1 MAITVL
7 WIKIKHFRIWKKKIF
22 LLFYKKIR
30 KIWVKNFNQL
40 SFRIRVKNF
49 ILEAELTIKFAEQQN
64 LIITTKLKKEKDP
77 VSEPTPI
84 ENPPSKNQPEE
95 EKEVVTNKITEDSQE
110 DVLQTLEFM
119 VENVDLIDT
128 YQKQI
133 DTLNSRIEYLDSK
146 TVYYHDEVRSLVER
160 LRLQHESNRLAG
172 LELDEV
178 KDQLDRTRSSYETQ
192 MSTMSDHLIEMTD
205 RMSRHVEEN
214 DKLRLELAHARSTPS
229 AASATPANNKSSSK
243 SSSAAK
249 KSK

>member
-1 MAITVL
+1 M
-7 WIKIKHFRIWKKKIF
+7 
-22 LLFYKKIR
+22 
-30 KIWVKNFNQL
+30 
-40 SFRIRVKNF
+40 
-49 ILEAELTIKFAEQQN
+49 
-64 LIITTKLKKEKDP
+64 
-77 VSEPTPI
+77 SEPTPI
-84 ENPPSKNQPEE
+84 ENPPSKNQSEE
-95 EKEVVTNKITEDSQE
+95 EKELVTNKTTEDSQE

-160 LRLQHESNRLAG
+160 LRLQQESNRLAG

-214 DKLRLELAHARSTPS
+214 DKLRLELAHARSNPS
-229 AASATPANNKSSSK
+229 TASATPANNKSSSK

>member
-1 MAITVL
+1 M
-7 WIKIKHFRIWKKKIF
+7 
-22 LLFYKKIR
+22 
-30 KIWVKNFNQL
+30 
-40 SFRIRVKNF
+40 
-49 ILEAELTIKFAEQQN
+49 
-64 LIITTKLKKEKDP
+64 
-77 VSEPTPI
+77 SEPTPI

-95 EKEVVTNKITEDSQE
+95 EKEVVTNKITQDSQE

-160 LRLQHESNRLAG
+160 LRLQQESNRLAG